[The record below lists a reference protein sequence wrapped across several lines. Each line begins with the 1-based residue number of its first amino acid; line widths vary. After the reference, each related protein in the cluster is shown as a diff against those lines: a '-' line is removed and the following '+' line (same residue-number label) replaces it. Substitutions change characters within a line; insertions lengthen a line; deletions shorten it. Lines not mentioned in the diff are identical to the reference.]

1 MSDDLPLDLEKVK
14 FLLPPYLLNELFGES
29 LTSEDSQNQPTNGIL
44 INGEEEVIVRVASF
58 DNQQSNQLVPI
69 YQGVEENVQTLPMH
83 QRYTWAQIV
92 KGEHKNNDFLVGTRA
107 SFSPLIPTLRCQKS
121 EGGKSKQDQKA
132 SSSGNGAMRK

>member
-29 LTSEDSQNQPTNGIL
+29 LTSEDSQNQPTNDIL

-69 YQGVEENVQTLPMH
+69 YQVLICFFHLLLTQL
-83 QRYTWAQIV
+83 
-92 KGEHKNNDFLVGTRA
+92 LS
-107 SFSPLIPTLRCQKS
+107 SFNIQ
-121 EGGKSKQDQKA
+121 
-132 SSSGNGAMRK
+132 